1 MVAPSHAA
9 RQARIGGVGADNQG
23 IGHGGKMGGLPRRCK
38 AQSIFKK
45 KQPSQASRICYN
57 VKSLL

>member
-9 RQARIGGVGADNQG
+9 RQARIGGVGADDQG

-45 KQPSQASRICYN
+45 KAP
-57 VKSLL
+57 KSGIKNLLQC